1 MDRAEYIA
9 IDIGATWIR
18 VALCGESG
26 EIKKCVKIGTLKKGS
41 RQQFLERIY
50 DAVKYLQASNIVA
63 VGIGSIGPIDMKK
76 GFILNSPNIEIH
88 NIPVVSYLQ
97 DMLNVPVLMVN
108 DCTAAVIGEKYFGA
122 GKGHSNIVYITLSSG
137 IGGGAIVDNKVL
149 FGKDGNAVEIGHLVV
164 DYEGRLR
171 CGCGGYG
178 HWEAYTSGSNI
189 HRFVGLLIDTI
200 YGDEKFKNS
209 MLSEYADKYGVD
221 YKILVECAEKE
232 DDLSREILKHIAIIN
247 AVGFA
252 SVTNA
257 FDPEVISV
265 GGSIVL
271 RNPRYLVFDPILSY
285 VEKYIINRMPK
296 ITITPL
302 GENVVLYGALALAM
316 NPDLIPQNLKAGGG

>member
-1 MDRAEYIA
+1 MVGRLLDQANIKHIDA
-9 IDIGATWIR
+9 IG
-18 VALCGESG
+18 V
-26 EIKKCVKIGTLKKGS
+26 
-41 RQQFLERIY
+41 
-50 DAVKYLQASNIVA
+50 
-63 VGIGSIGPIDMKK
+63 GSIGPIDMRS
-76 GFILNSPNIEIH
+76 GEILQTPNISIS
-88 NIPVVSYLQ
+88 NIPIVKFLR
-97 DMLNVPVLMVN
+97 LTFNVPVYIVN
-108 DCTAAVIGEKYFGA
+108 DCVAAVIAEWIHGGGRGLE
-122 GKGHSNIVYITLSSG
+122 NIVYVTFSSG
-137 IGGGAIVDNKVL
+137 IGGGAVVDGRVL
-149 FGKDGNAVEIGHLVV
+149 YGKDGNAVEVGHIVV
-164 DYEGRLR
+164 DFEGRLR